1 MIRLWRI
8 WKYALGSFSDEK
20 TRRYDNH
27 VVLVRTFI
35 FISYLITNC
44 FITAGVIRHWNP
56 MSKIDTQG
64 MSGPVDPNYKGSVT
78 PQEFKPAIIKP
89 RRLFTET
96 YAKEMKILINE
107 VLDEREHKKRMEG
120 AYDNV
125 EPLPSSYFDTENF
138 KHSIDEPEPE
148 YKDWS
153 Q

>member
-1 MIRLWRI
+1 MNEVWKV
-8 WKYALGSFSDEK
+8 WKYALGSFSDTK
-20 TRRYDNH
+20 TSRYDNP
-27 VVLVRTFI
+27 VCAVRSII
-35 FISYLITNC
+35 FITYLATNC
-44 FITAGVIRHWNP
+44 FITAGVIRHWNS

>member
-1 MIRLWRI
+1 MNEVWKV
-8 WKYALGSFSDEK
+8 WKYALGSFSDTK
-20 TRRYDNH
+20 TSRYDNP
-27 VVLVRTFI
+27 VCAVRSII
-35 FISYLITNC
+35 FITYLATNC

-64 MSGPVDPNYKGSVT
+64 MSGPVDPNFKGSVT

-125 EPLPSSYFDTENF
+125 EPLPPSYFDTENF
-138 KHSIDEPEPE
+138 KHSIDESEPE

>member
-1 MIRLWRI
+1 MNEVWKV
-8 WKYALGSFSDEK
+8 WKYALGSFSDTK
-20 TRRYDNH
+20 TSRYDNP
-27 VVLVRTFI
+27 VCAVRSII
-35 FISYLITNC
+35 FITYLATNC

-64 MSGPVDPNYKGSVT
+64 MSGPVDPNFKGSVT

-120 AYDNV
+120 AYDNM

>member
-1 MIRLWRI
+1 MNEVWKI

-89 RRLFTET
+89 LRLFTET

-125 EPLPSSYFDTENF
+125 EPLPPSYFDTENF
-138 KHSIDEPEPE
+138 KHSVDEPEPPYE
-148 YKDWS
+148 PW